1 MLYPLPKTMP
11 TEAESLNLV
20 WEATAIFLLLKV
32 DLN

>member
-1 MLYPLPKTMP
+1 MLYLLPKMLP

-20 WEATAIFLLLKV
+20 WEAAAVFLLLKV